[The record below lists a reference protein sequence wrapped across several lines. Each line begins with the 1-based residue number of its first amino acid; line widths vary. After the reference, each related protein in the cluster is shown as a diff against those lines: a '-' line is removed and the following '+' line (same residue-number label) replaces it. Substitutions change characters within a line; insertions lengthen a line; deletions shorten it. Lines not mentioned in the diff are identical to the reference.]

1 MNTRVE
7 STNGRKSKK
16 WTHGPGLGCRNQRP
30 PFADVRSWFPRF
42 TPEAMKANQPLV
54 DLLGRIA
61 ARKNATPAEI
71 ALAWLLAQIPGSYR
85 SPARG
90 RRTASKRI

>member
-1 MNTRVE
+1 
-7 STNGRKSKK
+7 
-16 WTHGPGLGCRNQRP
+16 
-30 PFADVRSWFPRF
+30 
-42 TPEAMKANQPLV
+42 MKANQPLV